1 MKKPLGNFVELAIAY
16 VVIFFIL
23 REWLIPVMEL
33 TNTSLIH
40 LFLVFIGLALVLS
53 LFDVHPL
60 LSGPVKLGYI
70 TWFIVFVYSGSPVLS
85 GETLPFLINELKVN
99 TATILA
105 GNFGQVSDSFRT
117 VLFLALIWMLIYLIH
132 HWITVHKNIFYF
144 FLLTVFFI
152 ATLDTFSDYDG
163 KVAIVKVV
171 VLGLIMTGVLFVKR
185 LWLQTDTPSDTVG
198 KWKLVIP
205 MIVSVMIVSLVAFF
219 LPKGGPTW
227 ADPVPF
233 IQSVTGQGESGTG
246 TGKRSVGYSEDDSQ
260 LGGPFKGD
268 DTLIFTA
275 SSRDRHYWRI
285 DTKDTYT
292 SKGWIHS
299 NGNFE
304 EAIYQDNSLIATSL
318 QVGPAEN
325 EREIQMDIMVPMPFL
340 IQTYGM
346 QYISTEDPTVLIQNT
361 QTEKILTKQQN
372 GDAKLLSNYTIA
384 YSEPNY
390 SMQQLRLS
398 EPSMLETL
406 DPDLNRFLQLPN
418 TLPQRVKD
426 LAEDLIQDKATVYEQ
441 VKAVEAYFSRGG
453 FRYDKTAAAIPAAN
467 QDYVDQFLFETKI
480 GYCDNF
486 STSMVVLLRSVGIPA
501 RWVKGFAPGNMGPI
515 SSGEREY
522 RVTNDNAHS
531 WVEAYIPGTGWIE
544 FEPTIGFSGTV
555 NIDYDLQDEPSQQE
569 EVLQP
574 EEPKEQPQKQ
584 QPETKKATTSSP
596 FSLSD
601 VWTWLK
607 KHKYVWLTVIVLVA
621 VVSLTLFMQRKTWIP
636 KMQVRAYRKKEADW
650 KNFDASYQVLTKQLS
665 RIGLRRKDG
674 ETLRAFAQRVDASL
688 ETAEMQKLTAVY
700 EQHIYGND
708 AKDIDFVKLKES
720 WEYLINRTMS

>member
-1 MKKPLGNFVELAIAY
+1 MKKSLGNFVELAIAY
-16 VVIFFIL
+16 VIIFFIL
-23 REWLIPVMEL
+23 REWLVPVMEL
-33 TNTSLIH
+33 TNTGLIH

-53 LFDVHPL
+53 LFAVHPL
-60 LSGPVKLGYI
+60 LSGLVKLGYI
-70 TWFIVFVYSGSPVLS
+70 TWFVVFVYSENAVLS
-85 GETLPFLINELKVN
+85 GETVPFLINEVKLN
-99 TATILA
+99 MATILS
-105 GNFGQVSDSFRT
+105 GDFGQVSDSFRT

-144 FLLTVFFI
+144 FVLTVFFI
-152 ATLDTFSDYDG
+152 ATLDTFSEYDG

-185 LWLQTDTPSDTVG
+185 LWLQTGAPSEVAG
-198 KWKLVIP
+198 KWKIVVP
-205 MIVSVMIVSLVAFF
+205 MLVSVMFVSTVAFF
-219 LPKGGPTW
+219 LPKEGPTW

-233 IQSVTGQGESGTG
+233 IQSVTGQGESGI
-246 TGKRSVGYSEDDSQ
+246 GKKSVGYSEDDSQ

-299 NGNFE
+299 NGNFGE
-304 EAIYQDNSLIATSL
+304 EVYQDNSVIPTTL
-318 QVGPAEN
+318 QVGSPEN
-325 EREIQMDIMVPMPFL
+325 EREIQMDIKVPMPFL

-346 QYISTEDPTVLIQNT
+346 RYIATEEPTIFIQNM

-372 GDAKLLSNYTIA
+372 GDTKLLSHYTLA
-384 YSEPNY
+384 YSEPIY

-406 DPDLNRFLQLPN
+406 DPSLDRFLQLPN
-418 TLPQRVKD
+418 TLPQRVRD

-441 VKAVEAYFSRGG
+441 VKAVESYFSRGG
-453 FRYDKTAAAIPAAN
+453 YSYNKTAAAIPAEG
-467 QDYVDQFLFETKI
+467 QDYVDQFLFDTKI

-501 RWVKGFAPGNMGPI
+501 RWVKGFAPGDLGPI
-515 SSGEREY
+515 SNGLREN
-522 RVTNDNAHS
+522 RVTNNNAHS

-555 NIDYDLQDEPSQQE
+555 NIDYDLQRESPQQE

-574 EEPKEQPQKQ
+574 EEQQEQPQKQ
-584 QPETKKATTSSP
+584 KTEPKKATSSSS
-596 FSLSD
+596 FSLND

-607 KHKYVWLTVIVLVA
+607 KHKYAWLAVAVLVA
-621 VVSLTLFMQRKTWIP
+621 IVSLTLFMQRKTWIP
-636 KMQVRAYRKKEADW
+636 KMQVRAFRKKEADW
-650 KNFDASYQVLTKQLS
+650 TNFDASYQVLTKQLA

-674 ETLRAFAQRVDASL
+674 ETLRAFAKRVDASL
-688 ETAEMQKLTAVY
+688 ETDEMQKLTAVY
-700 EQHIYGND
+700 EQRIYSND
-708 AKDIDFVKLKES
+708 AKDVDFIKLKES
-720 WEYLINRTMS
+720 WEYLINRTIG